1 MMVSTIFHSL
11 QQSQFAQDNVVI
23 LHSRCG
29 GGQNLTVLDGE
40 VAGEKDRQD
49 AKGCVCVFVC
59 VCVFERSVVCK
70 LLNMISIICT
80 YSVSHSSHWNAK

>member
-1 MMVSTIFHSL
+1 MMESSISRARLITDLMMISTFFHSL

-49 AKGCVCVFVC
+49 AKGCVCVCVC
-59 VCVFERSVVCK
+59 VCVCLRGAW
-70 LLNMISIICT
+70 
-80 YSVSHSSHWNAK
+80 YVSY